1 MKQQI
6 SIISHIISAISEAGY
21 RIPRLVVESKSF
33 RSFTGYY
40 TYPVCPRCKT
50 TMERE
55 YMAFCSRCGQK
66 LDWSRYLV
74 NDETTF

>member
-1 MKQQI
+1 MKQHI
-6 SIISHIISAISEAGY
+6 AIISHIFTAISELPY
-21 RIPRLVVESKSF
+21 RIPRFVVDF
-33 RSFTGYY
+33 RSFHSITEYY

-55 YMAFCSRCGQK
+55 YMAYCSRCGQK

-74 NDETTF
+74 NDGTIF